1 MFSPGRRRPKIL
13 EKLVQALFEW
23 LASLWYEMVEYLL
36 DQLMELFNVDLSYF
50 AERVPVI
57 NEIANIFV
65 AVGWALLIGNLA
77 YQAMRSMVS
86 GVGIEAEEP
95 ARLFLRTAMFSFLL
109 LVSRQIC
116 DIGFGLSAT
125 VMEML
130 QVPDAITFEP
140 FGEETFDTLPNAG
153 WLIVIIV
160 NVVIQWQLIRLF
172 FEVAERYVILCV
184 LTYCAP
190 LAFAMGGSKST
201 SDIFRGWLRM
211 FASMCVL
218 IVFNLVFVKLVLSAL
233 STDPNGAAII
243 PWDML
248 VVGIVRMAKKMDGI
262 ILRIGMNPAL
272 TGDSLGTHFPGALT
286 AMTLRSIASI
296 VTRTAAKNTPSAGH
310 GNTSGPPPQGDPILR
325 GGMAGGA
332 ARPASGASGKNGT
345 PQSTAGQKNTA
356 LSSAA
361 VNGAGSG
368 ARVAGTMA
376 AFHSRYGADNAQ
388 TMQQVRQAI
397 SIDADDWEAE
407 SYTGSSVVQ
416 NSASQTVSGTGSR
429 VMPPAPPTRP
439 LPADFGRM
447 SPPETVRSK
456 LPPVTPPHTADG
468 QASHMVS
475 PVSPQHMPRAPEQA
489 LQDFSG
495 RNPAPEASE
504 HTRGT
509 TQADRARQS
518 GKISPV
524 LPPSPRQMQQNRVGV
539 ENHTSIST
547 TEQPAAQ
554 PVARV
559 TPSHPSA
566 PAGGTP
572 QAREDTVPVTSTTA
586 VTAAATAGSMAS
598 GHTEQTRISPAR
610 ETPPQ
615 ATRPVSGSAVS
626 PARRQAVSSVRQAP
640 SVVSARVTPSPHK
653 PPVQATVP
661 PQNRAATTPPSPS
674 PHNQAQTASKVAPAQ
689 ESARVT
695 PMPRADAMSD
705 ATPQVHVARPSAK
718 MQPDVT
724 PADRTGRPAVSPARR
739 ERKPGHPDSASRPD
753 VSPGVRT
760 PDMVTPPPTGQ
771 PRTLRRSAQ
780 PLKNKV
786 TPEAPKR
793 GGNQNR
799 RRKKKK

>member
-13 EKLVQALFEW
+13 EKLVKALFEW

-36 DQLMELFNVDLSYF
+36 DQLMELFDVDLSYF

-218 IVFNLVFVKLVLSAL
+218 MVFNLMFVKLVLSAL

-243 PWDML
+243 PWAML

-272 TGDSLGTHFPGALT
+272 TGDPLGTHFPGALT

-296 VTRTAAKNTPSAGH
+296 VSHTAAKNTPSAGH
-310 GNTSGPPPQGDPILR
+310 SNTFGQPPQGDPILR

-332 ARPASGASGKNGT
+332 ARLASGASGKTGS
-345 PQSTAGQKNTA
+345 PQSTAGQKNTV

-368 ARVAGTMA
+368 ARMAGTMA
-376 AFHSRYGADNAQ
+376 AFHSRYGADNAGA
-388 TMQQVRQAI
+388 MQQVRQAI

-416 NSASQTVSGTGSR
+416 NSAAQTVSGTGSR
-429 VMPPAPPTRP
+429 VMPPAPPMRP

-447 SPPETVRSK
+447 SPPETAGSK
-456 LPPVTPPHTADG
+456 LPPVMPSRTVDG
-468 QASHMVS
+468 QVSHMVS
-475 PVSPQHMPRAPEQA
+475 PVSPQHIPRSPEQA
-489 LQDFSG
+489 LQDFAG
-495 RNPAPEASE
+495 RSPAPEPGGDAASAPG
-504 HTRGT
+504 RGT

-524 LPPSPRQMQQNRVGV
+524 MPPSPRQVQQNRIGV
-539 ENHTSIST
+539 ENHTAISN
-547 TEQPAAQ
+547 TEQP
-554 PVARV
+554 VTRV
-559 TPSHPSA
+559 TPVSPSIT
-566 PAGGTP
+566 AGGT
-572 QAREDTVPVTSTTA
+572 QQVKDGTVAASGAAA
-586 VTAAATAGSMAS
+586 VTAATAAAAAGSVMSSHA
-598 GHTEQTRISPAR
+598 EQARISPAR
-610 ETPPQ
+610 DAPPQ
-615 ATRPVSGSAVS
+615 TMRPVSGSAVS
-626 PARRQAVSSVRQAP
+626 PARQQAASAGRQMP
-640 SVVSARVTPSPHK
+640 SGVPARVTPSAPHK
-653 PPVQATVP
+653 PP
-661 PQNRAATTPPSPS
+661 
-674 PHNQAQTASKVAPAQ
+674 AQTAPQ
-689 ESARVT
+689 VT
-695 PMPRADAMSD
+695 PANRPDITPTAS
-705 ATPQVHVARPSAK
+705 PQVQAQPSTK
-718 MQPDVT
+718 IQPDVT
-724 PADRTGRPAVSPARR
+724 PADRRPAFIPARR
-739 ERKPGHPDSASRPD
+739 ERKPERTDSAPRLD

-771 PRTLRRSAQ
+771 PRALRRNAQ

-799 RRKKKK
+799 RHKKKK